1 MSTEIGLNKIIFE
14 RNAKKVTDE
23 INNPEKSL
31 SSYGQLIE
39 DVKSFCKCKT
49 SWDVVFRLREEN
61 IAAHKLVKF
70 ALSVSREII
79 WLEGCLDC
87 ILSCTLNNQQYL
99 VDC

>member
-49 SWDVVFRLREEN
+49 GWDVVFCPRKGN
-61 IAAHKLVKF
+61 IVAAHKLAKF
-70 ALSVSREII
+70 ALSITREI
-79 WLEGCLDC
+79 
-87 ILSCTLNNQQYL
+87 
-99 VDC
+99 V